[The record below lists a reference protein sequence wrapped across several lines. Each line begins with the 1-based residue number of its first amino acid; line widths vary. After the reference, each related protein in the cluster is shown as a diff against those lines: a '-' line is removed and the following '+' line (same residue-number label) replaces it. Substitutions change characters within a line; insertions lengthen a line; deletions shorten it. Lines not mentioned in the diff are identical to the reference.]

1 MIHTH
6 SQSLDDYNRVQLKGD
21 PDVEGS
27 DYINASFIDVSI
39 VFKMLANSSKCSDN
53 HVTYTGLSQ
62 QEEKLHSSQ
71 GDLKMH
77 LDCVS
82 HFVCR

>member
-27 DYINASFIDVSI
+27 DYINASFIDVS
-39 VFKMLANSSKCSDN
+39 VAS
-53 HVTYTGLSQ
+53 
-62 QEEKLHSSQ
+62 
-71 GDLKMH
+71 
-77 LDCVS
+77 
-82 HFVCR
+82 